1 MPICFDFKW
10 ELWEPVKIQSKTI
23 PSIDE
28 TNVELRSTTVRGN
41 SLLIVILLV
50 VCYIFSMKN
59 LFGIFKKSNDNN
71 FEKFVIRKLSDDN
84 SEIIDNLSNEGEQL
98 TKEKVPPQ
106 WLSYVSIFAI
116 LIGLLFAVSI
126 LLAKDGF
133 VNALQTRGYFFYIGV
148 GLFVAGVVTQIIV
161 RIKTKKSNS
170 DPEVEEYV
178 SRVEKTVKECEFE
191 LDIPETA
198 VAIDVLFTI
207 MKKNAKGEEKLSQ
220 MALIQF
226 LNQELKV
233 FVENDLFCFADNVM
247 VIGIPINSFK
257 GIKIINKKIPLPQW
271 NKSEP
276 FNGPSYKPFKLYTNQ
291 TGFIWMKPYYEIDFE
306 VDGEQ
311 YYFLLPSYEKDSFL
325 KALGIEI
332 PNIE

>member
-1 MPICFDFKW
+1 
-10 ELWEPVKIQSKTI
+10 
-23 PSIDE
+23 
-28 TNVELRSTTVRGN
+28 
-41 SLLIVILLV
+41 
-50 VCYIFSMKN
+50 MKN
-59 LFGIFKKSNDNN
+59 LFGLFKKTSDNN
-71 FEKFVIRKLSDDN
+71 FDQFVLRKLSDDN
-84 SEIIDNLSNEGEQL
+84 STKIDSLSNEGEQL
-98 TKEKVPPQ
+98 KKEKVPPQ

-116 LIGLLFAVSI
+116 LIGLLFAVSM

-148 GLFVAGVVTQIIV
+148 GLFVVGVVTQIIV

-207 MKKNAKGEEKLSQ
+207 MKKNSKGEEKLSQ
-220 MALIQF
+220 MALIQY

-247 VIGIPINSFK
+247 VIGVPINSFK
-257 GIKIINKKIPLPQW
+257 GIKIINKRIPLPQW

>member
-1 MPICFDFKW
+1 
-10 ELWEPVKIQSKTI
+10 
-23 PSIDE
+23 
-28 TNVELRSTTVRGN
+28 
-41 SLLIVILLV
+41 
-50 VCYIFSMKN
+50 MKN
-59 LFGIFKKSNDNN
+59 LFGLFKKTSDNN
-71 FEKFVIRKLSDDN
+71 FDQFVLRKLLDDN
-84 SEIIDNLSNEGEQL
+84 STKIDNLSKEGEQL
-98 TKEKVPPQ
+98 KKEKVPPQ

-116 LIGLLFAVSI
+116 LFGLLFAVSI

-170 DPEVEEYV
+170 DPEVEKFV
-178 SRVEKTVKECEFE
+178 SMVEKTVKECEFE

-207 MKKNAKGEEKLSQ
+207 MKKNSKGEEKLSQ
-220 MALIQF
+220 MALIQY

-233 FVENDLFCFADNVM
+233 FVEKDLLCFADITM
-247 VIGIPINSFK
+247 VVGIPLDSVK
-257 GIKIINKKIPLPQW
+257 GIKMIKKRIPLPKW

-276 FNGPSYKPFKLYTNQ
+276 FNGPTYKPYKLYTNQ
-291 TGFIWMKPYYEIDFE
+291 TGFIWCKPYYEIDLDIDNE
-306 VDGEQ
+306 S
-311 YYFLLPSYEKDSFL
+311 YYFLIPCYEKDPFL
-325 KALGIEI
+325 KVVGKEI

>member
-1 MPICFDFKW
+1 
-10 ELWEPVKIQSKTI
+10 
-23 PSIDE
+23 
-28 TNVELRSTTVRGN
+28 
-41 SLLIVILLV
+41 
-50 VCYIFSMKN
+50 MKN
-59 LFGIFKKSNDNN
+59 LFGLFKKTSDNN
-71 FEKFVIRKLSDDN
+71 FDQFVLRKLLDDN
-84 SEIIDNLSNEGEQL
+84 STKIDNLSKEGEQL
-98 TKEKVPPQ
+98 KKEKVPPQ

-116 LIGLLFAVSI
+116 IFGLLFAVSI

-178 SRVEKTVKECEFE
+178 SMVEKTVKECEFE

-207 MKKNAKGEEKLSQ
+207 MKKNSKGEEKLNQ
-220 MALIQF
+220 MALIQY

-257 GIKIINKKIPLPQW
+257 GIKKINKRIPLPQW

-291 TGFIWMKPYYEIDFE
+291 TGLIWMKPYYEIDLE

>member
-1 MPICFDFKW
+1 
-10 ELWEPVKIQSKTI
+10 
-23 PSIDE
+23 
-28 TNVELRSTTVRGN
+28 
-41 SLLIVILLV
+41 
-50 VCYIFSMKN
+50 MKN
-59 LFGIFKKSNDNN
+59 LFGLFKKTSDNN
-71 FEKFVIRKLSDDN
+71 FDKFVLRKLSDDN
-84 SEIIDNLSNEGEQL
+84 SAKIDNLSNEGEQL
-98 TKEKVPPQ
+98 KKEKVPPQ

-133 VNALQTRGYFFYIGV
+133 VTALQTRGYFFYIGI
-148 GLFVAGVVTQIIV
+148 GLFVVGLVTQIVV

-178 SRVEKTVKECEFE
+178 SKVEKTVKECEFE
-191 LDIPETA
+191 LEIPETA

-207 MKKNAKGEEKLSQ
+207 MKKNGKGEEKLSQ
-220 MALIQF
+220 MALIQY

-233 FVENDLFCFADNVM
+233 FAENDLLCFADNVM
-247 VIGIPINSFK
+247 VIGLPINSFK
-257 GIKIINKKIPLPQW
+257 GIKKINKKIPLPQW

-276 FNGPSYKPFKLYTNQ
+276 FNGPTYKPFKLYTNQ

>member
-1 MPICFDFKW
+1 M
-10 ELWEPVKIQSKTI
+10 WEPVKIQSKTI
-23 PSIDE
+23 HSIDE
-28 TNVELRSTTVRGN
+28 TNIELHSNTVRGN
-41 SLLIVILLV
+41 PLPIVILLA

-84 SEIIDNLSNEGEQL
+84 SEIIDNLSNEGKQL

-247 VIGIPINSFK
+247 VIGVPINSFK

-276 FNGPSYKPFKLYTNQ
+276 FNGPSYKTFKLYTNQ

>member
-1 MPICFDFKW
+1 
-10 ELWEPVKIQSKTI
+10 
-23 PSIDE
+23 
-28 TNVELRSTTVRGN
+28 
-41 SLLIVILLV
+41 
-50 VCYIFSMKN
+50 MKN
-59 LFGIFKKSNDNN
+59 LFGLFKKTSDNN
-71 FEKFVIRKLSDDN
+71 FDQFVLRKLSDDN
-84 SEIIDNLSNEGEQL
+84 STKIDNLSNEGEQL
-98 TKEKVPPQ
+98 KKEKVPPQ

-207 MKKNAKGEEKLSQ
+207 MKKNARGEEKLSQ

>member
-1 MPICFDFKW
+1 
-10 ELWEPVKIQSKTI
+10 
-23 PSIDE
+23 
-28 TNVELRSTTVRGN
+28 
-41 SLLIVILLV
+41 
-50 VCYIFSMKN
+50 MKN
-59 LFGIFKKSNDNN
+59 LFGLFKKTSDNN
-71 FEKFVIRKLSDDN
+71 FDQFVLRKLSDDN
-84 SEIIDNLSNEGEQL
+84 SIKIDNLSNEGEQL
-98 TKEKVPPQ
+98 KKEKVPPQ

-116 LIGLLFAVSI
+116 IIGLLFAVSI

-148 GLFVAGVVTQIIV
+148 GLFVAGVVTQLIV

-191 LDIPETA
+191 LDIPENA

-207 MKKNAKGEEKLSQ
+207 MKKNSKGEEKLNQ
-220 MALIQF
+220 MALIQY

-257 GIKIINKKIPLPQW
+257 GIKIIKKRIPLPQW

-276 FNGPSYKPFKLYTNQ
+276 FNGPSYKIFKLYTNQ
-291 TGFIWMKPYYEIDFE
+291 TGLIWMKPYYEIDFE